1 MCKRFRQ
8 AGAVARY
15 NFRQWKGNPRILI
28 TFLLA
33 FILCFLLTDKAVGF
47 AREIDIRI
55 EVLEPFIWTFGDS
68 NSLLLSSL
76 LLLLL
81 FADMPFLS
89 PGTPFF
95 LMRMD
100 RKTWILGQ
108 LLYTALAAALYLL
121 FILAATS
128 LVCMTDA
135 FSGNLWS
142 KTAAILGYSGEG
154 EAIALP
160 ALVKT
165 LEMSRPYECAATIFL
180 LMLLYTLAL
189 VFLMLFFN
197 IWKGQAAGVASVFVF
212 TVAGFLLNPEN
223 LRDLLQL
230 PEELAYK
237 ARVWVGWL
245 SPLNQATYHMHNF
258 GYDRLPRLWQTYLI
272 FGGLLLALALL
283 SLWAIRRYSF
293 QFRGT
298 ENG

>member
-1 MCKRFRQ
+1 MGRRIRQ
-8 AGAVARY
+8 AASVAGY
-15 NFRQWKGNPRILI
+15 NFRQWKDNPRIAV

-47 AREIDIRI
+47 AREH
-55 EVLEPFIWTFGDS
+55 ETTMQVLEPFIWTFGDS
-68 NSLLLSSL
+68 NSILLSSL

-89 PGTPFF
+89 PGTPFY

-108 LLYTALAAALYLL
+108 LLYTALAALLYLL

-128 LVCMTDA
+128 LVCMTNA

-154 EAIALP
+154 EVIALP

-165 LEMSRPYECAATIFL
+165 LEMSRPYQCAATIFL
-180 LMLLYTLAL
+180 LMLLYTLVL
-189 VFLMLFFN
+189 V
-197 IWKGQAAGVASVFVF
+197 
-212 TVAGFLLNPEN
+212 FLLNPEN
-223 LRDLLQL
+223 LKNLFRL

-272 FGGLLLALALL
+272 FGALLLALVFL
-283 SLWAIRRYSF
+283 SFRAIRRYSF
-293 QFRGT
+293 SFRGT